1 MLFAACTTDV
11 TKDVTVEV
19 PQTLTVSFEE
29 DTRIQLMNGKTV
41 WNTGDLVSVFYK
53 SDANDCYRFAGNT
66 GERTSELVRTAKGE
80 KSRSGDHIIT
90 VYPYSED
97 YIISLSAGTIEAHL
111 PAEQTYVNESFGIGS
126 SPMVSMSDYKQVVL
140 KNVCGWLKVQFTGNG
155 EVVDKITLRGN
166 CGEQVAGDIMIVAE
180 DASTILASAGM
191 DIDDT
196 EVGGTL
202 VDEDSIITEVS
213 LICPDGVTLGS
224 EPTSFYIAL
233 PPQTFSNGLTVTLYS
248 DKSGAMK
255 QTTDKSITISRNIVQ
270 PLASVEA
277 NLQPNKIYYTSTNGK
292 IVTPYSTTVFGG
304 ANIVSNTYENGQGV
318 IIFDAPVTTIG
329 SYALGN
335 CNSLTSVTI
344 PDSVT
349 EIGDEAFAYCSSL
362 TSVTIPDSVTT
373 VGINPFEGCSKLT
386 EFNGK
391 FASADKRCLIVD
403 GVLNSFAIGCGLTEY
418 AIPNSVTEIGNY
430 AFSECSSLTSVT
442 IPNSITEIGSN
453 AFRNCSSLTSVTILD
468 SVTTIGS
475 HAFYGCSSL
484 TSVSIGN
491 SVTSIGSGAFRNC
504 SSLTSVTIPDSVT
517 EIGTAAFADCSSLTS
532 VTIPDSVTTLGA
544 NPFRSCSKLTE
555 FNGKFASADKRC
567 LIVDGVLNSF
577 AIGCG
582 LTEYAI
588 PNSVT
593 KIGGYAFY
601 NCSSLTSVTIPDSVT
616 DIGYSAFED
625 CSSLTSVTI
634 PDSVT
639 DIGYSAFEDC
649 SSLKSV
655 YCNAAYPPTLGS
667 SAFVNTALENIYVYA
682 ESVDTYKAKWSD
694 YADKIVSNS
703 KSNSDSIT
711 FTYTSTDGKAINE
724 SNLNLVV
731 KSNSYTNGV
740 GTLVVY
746 GTAIPDKAF
755 YQCTT
760 LKTITIPDSVTTI
773 GINAFRDCSSL
784 TSVTIPDSVTEIGMY
799 AFKYCSS
806 LTSVTIPDSVTKIEG
821 NAFSGCSS
829 LTSVTIGNSVTKI
842 EGYAFRDCSS
852 LTTVTIPDSVT
863 TIGSGAFRDCSSL
876 KSVYCKPTT
885 PPQGGISMFSDN
897 ATDRKIYVPASDD
910 DSIINAYKA
919 ADYWKDYADYIE
931 EYEFTE

>member
-1 MLFAACTTDV
+1 
-11 TKDVTVEV
+11 
-19 PQTLTVSFEE
+19 
-29 DTRIQLMNGKTV
+29 

-233 PPQTFSNGLTVTLYS
+233 PPQTFSKGLTVTLYS

-277 NLQPNKIYYTSTNGK
+277 NLQPNKIYYTSTDGK
-292 IVTPYSTTVFGG
+292 IVTPYRTTAFGG
-304 ANIVSNTYENGQGV
+304 ANIVSNTYEDNQGV
-318 IIFDAPVTTIG
+318 IIFDAPVTEIG
-329 SYALGN
+329 SSAFRNRNNLTSVTIPNSVTKIGDEAFYG
-335 CNSLTSVTI
+335 CHSLTSVTI
-344 PDSVT
+344 PNSVT
-349 EIGDEAFAYCSSL
+349 SIGWGAFGYCRSL

-373 VGINPFEGCSKLT
+373 LGDNPFRSCSKLT

-418 AIPNSVTEIGNY
+418 
-430 AFSECSSLTSVT
+430 
-442 IPNSITEIGSN
+442 
-453 AFRNCSSLTSVTILD
+453 
-468 SVTTIGS
+468 
-475 HAFYGCSSL
+475 
-484 TSVSIGN
+484 
-491 SVTSIGSGAFRNC
+491 
-504 SSLTSVTIPDSVT
+504 TIPDSVT
-517 EIGTAAFADCSSLTS
+517 EIGDYAFRYCSSLTS
-532 VTIPDSVTTLGA
+532 VTIPDSVTTIGDSAFEDCSSLTNVTIPDSVTKIGSSAFEYCSSLASVTIPDSVTEIGTWAFNGCSNLTSVTIPDSVTEIRDYAFAFCSSLKSVYLASTTPPTLGVRVFQYNNNGEYKNLDCTIYVRSVA
-544 NPFRSCSKLTE
+544 LDKYKNAENWSGYNIAANSNELLYTSTDGNIVTPYKATAFGGANIISNTYENGQGIITFDAPVTEIGGYAFMGCSSLTSVTIPDSVTTIGYYAFNSCSSLTSVTIPDSVTTIGYYAFSECSSLTSGTIPDSVTTLGGNPFRSCSKLTE

-593 KIGGYAFY
+593 EIESSAFYGCSSLTSVTIPDSVTTIGYSAFYDCSSLTSVTIPDSVTEIGGSAFY

-616 DIGYSAFED
+616 
-625 CSSLTSVTI
+625 
-634 PDSVT
+634 
-639 DIGYSAFEDC
+639 
-649 SSLKSV
+649 
-655 YCNAAYPPTLGS
+655 TLGTNPFAGCS
-667 SAFVNTALENIYVYA
+667 KLTEFNGKFAS
-682 ESVDTYKAKWSD
+682 
-694 YADKIVSNS
+694 ADKRCLIV
-703 KSNSDSIT
+703 
-711 FTYTSTDGKAINE
+711 DGV
-724 SNLNLVV
+724 LN
-731 KSNSYTNGV
+731 
-740 GTLVVY
+740 
-746 GTAIPDKAF
+746 
-755 YQCTT
+755 
-760 LKTITIPDSVTTI
+760 
-773 GINAFRDCSSL
+773 
-784 TSVTIPDSVTEIGMY
+784 
-799 AFKYCSS
+799 
-806 LTSVTIPDSVTKIEG
+806 
-821 NAFSGCSS
+821 
-829 LTSVTIGNSVTKI
+829 
-842 EGYAFRDCSS
+842 
-852 LTTVTIPDSVT
+852 
-863 TIGSGAFRDCSSL
+863 
-876 KSVYCKPTT
+876 
-885 PPQGGISMFSDN
+885 
-897 ATDRKIYVPASDD
+897 
-910 DSIINAYKA
+910 
-919 ADYWKDYADYIE
+919 
-931 EYEFTE
+931 